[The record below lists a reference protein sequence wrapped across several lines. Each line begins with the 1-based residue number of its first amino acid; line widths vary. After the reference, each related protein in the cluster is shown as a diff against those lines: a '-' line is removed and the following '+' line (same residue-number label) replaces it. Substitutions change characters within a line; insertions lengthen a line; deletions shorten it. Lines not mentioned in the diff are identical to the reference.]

1 MSEVSTILNAIQ
13 EGMAKVPKEN
23 QKELAWWLI
32 LMNLM
37 DMKDLDGTMTD
48 KEKQEYQQLNQ
59 SFKANAKPVKMTKKQ
74 AREYVMGLLHGIGKA
89 GFEKDNP
96 NEENNDVLRERFA
109 GYMTGAV
116 KFLIRFSE
124 LMGESRSIKNKD
136 LSQWV
141 QEYVDEVYPIIYG
154 KTLQGSLINQIRQI
168 GKRTGSNLFDKDTM
182 IFNSENVQLAFFE
195 SDKYNGVAMTVPM
208 QKVLS
213 MLHEELCRILPSN
226 LEDLGKVQLKEL
238 SQYSKVRISM
248 DRYMELTDTRDKK
261 TARKT
266 IKEALDRLYHISF
279 VAVVKDEVYK
289 GRLFASQGT
298 PIRGGIFEMEYT
310 AGYLQYCST
319 TTPAAFHK
327 GMYKINGKLN
337 PYAWGL
343 GEKLW
348 QHFLLSRGKAGN
360 ERLSVKK
367 LVAAVPDLPTYDEV
381 MTTNKHVSERIIEPF
396 ERDLNELR
404 RLGVLKSWEYSNAKG
419 KALTDEQAELK
430 DYATWDNLYIQFEL
444 DMPPQDEYIE
454 AHKRKLKAAKE
465 KAAKRKQAK
474 A

>member
-1 MSEVSTILNAIQ
+1 MSEVSTILNVIQ

-37 DMKDLDGTMTD
+37 DLKALAGTMTD
-48 KEKQEYQQLNQ
+48 KEKQDYQQLNQ

-109 GYMTGAV
+109 GHMTGAV

-124 LMGESRSIKNKD
+124 LMGESRSIKDKD

-141 QEYVDEVYPIIYG
+141 QEYVDEVYPVIYG

-168 GKRTGSNLFDKDTM
+168 GKRTGSNLFDKDTI
-182 IFNSENVQLAFFE
+182 IFDSENVRLAFFE
-195 SDKYNGVAMTVPM
+195 SDKYKGVAMTVPM

-213 MLHEELCRILPSN
+213 MLHEELCKILPSS
-226 LEDLGKVQLKEL
+226 LDDLGKVQLSKL
-238 SQYSKVRISM
+238 SQYSKVRITL
-248 DRYMELTDTRDKK
+248 DKYMELTGTKDKK
-261 TARKT
+261 TARQT
-266 IKEALDRLYHISF
+266 IREACDRLYDISF
-279 VAVVKDEVYK
+279 VAVVKDATFK
-289 GRLFASQGT
+289 GRLFCSQVT

-310 AGYLQYCST
+310 PRYLQYCST

-327 GMYKINGKLN
+327 GMYKINGNNN

-348 QHFLLSRGKAGN
+348 QHFLLSRGKAGHG
-360 ERLSVKK
+360 RLSVKK
-367 LVAAVPDLPTYDEV
+367 LITAVPDLPTYEEV
-381 MTTNKHVSERIIEPF
+381 MAGNKTVSQRIIEPF

-419 KALTDEQAELK
+419 KVLTDEQAELK
-430 DYATWDNLYIQFEL
+430 EYATWVNLYIQFEL
-444 DMPPQDEYIE
+444 DMPPQDKYIE

-465 KAAKRKQAK
+465 KAAKKQAK